1 VVWRVHGIL
10 FLFFVSNLQ
19 RILMQDFPANSQQ
32 AKATE
37 APREKL
43 KPVTSAETVRR
54 KKGLGRQ
61 FKQTFFSGT
70 ARDAAEYMV
79 TDVVVP
85 AIRDMLYDAMQSGI
99 DRLIYGEKSSHRP
112 RSSSI
117 MSPNVG
123 HVNYAGISANKPPQ
137 QQRTLSRRSRARHSL
152 EELVIPSHQEANE
165 VLDRM
170 YDVLSRYGQVS
181 VADLY
186 ELTGVRSEHT
196 DVKWGWTNLRGA
208 KAVRLRQ
215 GGYLLDLPEP
225 EALG

>member
-1 VVWRVHGIL
+1 
-10 FLFFVSNLQ
+10 
-19 RILMQDFPANSQQ
+19 MQDFPANSRR

-61 FKQTFFSGT
+61 FKQTFFSGN

-85 AIRDMLYDAMQSGI
+85 AIRDMLYDAIQSGI
-99 DRLIYGEKSSHRP
+99 DRLIYGDKATGRRRI
-112 RSSSI
+112 RSPLTSQS
-117 MSPNVG
+117 VG
-123 HVNYAGISANKPPQ
+123 HVNYGDISSRPKTVSA
-137 QQRTLSRRSRARHSL
+137 QRTLSQRSRARHDFDD
-152 EELVIPSHQEANE
+152 LVIPSRQEAEE
-165 VLDRM
+165 VLDQLFEI
-170 YDVLSRYGQVS
+170 LSRDGEVR
-181 VADLY
+181 VPHLY

-196 DVKWGWTNLRGA
+196 DWKWGWHSLRGA
-208 KAVRLRQ
+208 KAVRLRN
-215 GGYLLDLPEP
+215 GGFLLDLPEP